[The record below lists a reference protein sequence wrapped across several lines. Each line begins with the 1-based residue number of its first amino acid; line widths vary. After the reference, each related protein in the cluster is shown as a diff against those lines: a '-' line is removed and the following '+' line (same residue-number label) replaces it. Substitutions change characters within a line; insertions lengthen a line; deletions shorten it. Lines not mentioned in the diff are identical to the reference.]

1 MISCIPAKNANTTA
15 AILSFI
21 SFLSLL
27 LLNFGTPTIESIYIA
42 SVEVSSGNLKGQ
54 KIIFGLYGACLQA
67 TMMDTK
73 SRCTNS
79 NDGLDSDY
87 IISNTRTKFLLSMHA
102 VGVVTSFILF
112 CMGLY
117 IRHGQT
123 IYKRVTWIFA
133 LFSSFIILLAMGGQI
148 DLYLQVK
155 NDTPI
160 HGISTTLGAS
170 GFLLVVVPLILS
182 ILSIFIFYI
191 GEHAV
196 IKEGGIPTIGTEM
209 SIQRHVP

>member
-1 MISCIPAKNANTTA
+1 MISCIPAKNANTAA
-15 AILSFI
+15 AILSLI

-102 VGVVTSFILF
+102 V
-112 CMGLY
+112 
-117 IRHGQT
+117 
-123 IYKRVTWIFA
+123 
-133 LFSSFIILLAMGGQI
+133 AMGGQI

-155 NDTPI
+155 NDIPI
-160 HGISTTLGAS
+160 HGISATLGAS

-196 IKEGGIPTIGTEM
+196 TKEGGIPTIGTEM
-209 SIQRHVP
+209 SIQRNVP